1 MVMVTKKE
9 KYDGRSRPI
18 TKAYEESWNRIFGV
32 KSNNGV
38 KKRGHVNQESRYIKE
53 KENEKEKKR
62 CNAHNTR

>member
-1 MVMVTKKE
+1 MGIKKE

-38 KKRGHVNQESRYIKE
+38 KKRGHVNQESRDIKE

-62 CNAHNTR
+62 CNAHNTG